1 MLKMVLLDHAINEK
15 CCSGNWCTT
24 GHLPSFFI
32 PTLGDLTAQESS
44 PIQDKKNA
52 NARGSTCGG
61 GGGAGGLG
69 AAGIDTDALFLNN
82 RLIQPLGCDVILN
95 KLSFYIYPKK
105 KEKHEAIRKSEK
117 GYS

>member
-1 MLKMVLLDHAINEK
+1 MQDRAFALFFHPHPGGFDSSRVLTPAN
-15 CCSGNWCTT
+15 
-24 GHLPSFFI
+24 LPSK
-32 PTLGDLTAQESS
+32 T
-44 PIQDKKNA
+44 KKMLMP
-52 NARGSTCGG
+52 GGQPGG
-61 GGGAGGLG
+61 GGGGLG

-105 KEKHEAIRKSEK
+105 KEKHEAMRKSEK

>member
-1 MLKMVLLDHAINEK
+1 MQDRAFALFFHPHPGGFDSSRVLTPTN
-15 CCSGNWCTT
+15 
-24 GHLPSFFI
+24 LPSK
-32 PTLGDLTAQESS
+32 T
-44 PIQDKKNA
+44 KKMLMP
-52 NARGSTCGG
+52 GGQPGG
-61 GGGAGGLG
+61 GGGGLG

-105 KEKHEAIRKSEK
+105 KEKHEAMRKSEK

>member
-1 MLKMVLLDHAINEK
+1 MLKMVLLDRAINEK
-15 CCSGNWCTT
+15 CCSGNWCRT

-44 PIQDKKNA
+44 PRKFAIQDKKMLMP
-52 NARGSTCGG
+52 GGQPVGG
-61 GGGAGGLG
+61 GGGG

>member
-1 MLKMVLLDHAINEK
+1 MHNRAFALFFHPHPGGFDSSRVLTHPRQKK
-15 CCSGNWCTT
+15 CQCPGVNLW
-24 GHLPSFFI
+24 G
-32 PTLGDLTAQESS
+32 
-44 PIQDKKNA
+44 
-52 NARGSTCGG
+52 GG
-61 GGGAGGLG
+61 GGGAGGGG

>member
-1 MLKMVLLDHAINEK
+1 MQDRAFALFFHPHPGGFDSSRVLTPQICH
-15 CCSGNWCTT
+15 
-24 GHLPSFFI
+24 PR
-32 PTLGDLTAQESS
+32 Q
-44 PIQDKKNA
+44 KNA
-52 NARGSTCGG
+52 YAWGSTWEGG
-61 GGGAGGLG
+61 GGGQGGWVQL
-69 AAGIDTDALFLNN
+69 DTDALFLNN

>member
-1 MLKMVLLDHAINEK
+1 M
-15 CCSGNWCTT
+15 
-24 GHLPSFFI
+24 PSFFI
-32 PTLGDLTAQESS
+32 PTLEDLTAQESS
-44 PIQDKKNA
+44 PPRICHPRQKNA
-52 NARGSTCGG
+52 NARGSTWGG
-61 GGGAGGLG
+61 GGGLG

-105 KEKHEAIRKSEK
+105 KEKHEAMRKSEK

>member
-1 MLKMVLLDHAINEK
+1 MNQHFFGYWINFLLILLEEQ
-15 CCSGNWCTT
+15 
-24 GHLPSFFI
+24 SFNI
-32 PTLGDLTAQESS
+32 YKTIHSAQLTL
-44 PIQDKKNA
+44 
-52 NARGSTCGG
+52 
-61 GGGAGGLG
+61 LG

>member
-1 MLKMVLLDHAINEK
+1 MKNVTVVIDAGQGICPL
-15 CCSGNWCTT
+15 
-24 GHLPSFFI
+24 F
-32 PTLGDLTAQESS
+32 SS
-44 PIQDKKNA
+44 PPWRIWQLKSPHPREFAIQDKKMLMP
-52 NARGSTCGG
+52 GGQPGG
-61 GGGAGGLG
+61 GGGLG

-105 KEKHEAIRKSEK
+105 KEKHEAMRKSEK

>member
-1 MLKMVLLDHAINEK
+1 MQDRAFALFFHPHPGGFDSSRVLTPQICH
-15 CCSGNWCTT
+15 
-24 GHLPSFFI
+24 PR
-32 PTLGDLTAQESS
+32 Q
-44 PIQDKKNA
+44 KNA
-52 NARGSTCGG
+52 NARGSTWEGRGG
-61 GGGAGGLG
+61 GGRGLG